1 MGDSVLRSGLG
12 HTGTAPSGAQMPG
25 PAGRDGEGDLMIEEN
40 KAVVRRFIEE
50 VLNGRRTELLDELC
64 TPDHVLYHPALP
76 KTVHGL
82 EETRA
87 ATGNVLDSFSAAT
100 FTIVEMVA
108 DGEKVAVRFTVA
120 GTHPKGFMG
129 FKEDKHIRGTGITVY
144 RVRDGKLASA
154 TIQEDILTML
164 HSTGMV
170 PRNNAMLYWMNR
182 LGIVRL
188 LQKLGKIPKGAPLE
202 DVSTQPTA
210 A

>member
-1 MGDSVLRSGLG
+1 
-12 HTGTAPSGAQMPG
+12 
-25 PAGRDGEGDLMIEEN
+25 MIEAN

-50 VLNGRRTELLDELC
+50 VLNGRKTELLDALC

-76 KTVHGL
+76 KTVRGL
-82 EETRA
+82 EGTRV
-87 ATGNVLDSFSAAT
+87 ATANVLDSFSEVT
-100 FTIVEMVA
+100 FTIVEMIG
-108 DGEKVAVRFTVA
+108 DEDKVAVRFTVD

-170 PRNNAMLYWMNR
+170 PRNNTLLYWMNR
-182 LGIVRL
+182 LGVVKL
-188 LQKLGKIPKGAPLE
+188 LQKLGKIPSGAPL
-202 DVSTQPTA
+202 DDGSAQPATT
-210 A
+210 

>member
-1 MGDSVLRSGLG
+1 ML
-12 HTGTAPSGAQMPG
+12 
-25 PAGRDGEGDLMIEEN
+25 EEN

-50 VLNGRRTELLDELC
+50 VLNQRKTELLDELL

-82 EETRA
+82 EGTRV
-87 ATGNVLDSFSAAT
+87 ATANVLDSFSAVT

-108 DGEKVAVRFTVA
+108 EKDKVAVRFTVA

-129 FKEDKHIRGTGITVY
+129 FKEDKHIKGTGITVY

-154 TIQEDILTML
+154 TIQEDILSML

-170 PRNNAMLYWMNR
+170 PRNNTMLYWMNR
-182 LGIVRL
+182 VGIVRL
-188 LQKLGKIPKGAPLE
+188 LQKLGKIPEGAPLE
-202 DVSTQPTA
+202 DA
-210 A
+210 AA